1 MVITAAHI
9 TPRVALIA
17 GVLILDA
24 EDLEQLVTRY
34 KKRIEEET
42 GKPFPQDPHAQLW
55 GAIGAVFGSWSLHRP
70 FHPLLALFL
79 FWLRQEE
86 TMATVTSPGWALC
99 CRNNSGS
106 TLAAIRRASSRRF
119 LRSLKCER

>member
-1 MVITAAHI
+1 LVEKRQKPAHSALSQIAFQPRGKPVVITAAHI

-79 FWLRQEE
+79 FWLRQE
-86 TMATVTSPGWALC
+86 AKG
-99 CRNNSGS
+99 
-106 TLAAIRRASSRRF
+106 
-119 LRSLKCER
+119 LRPWQL